1 MVLLRSA
8 EMAGMKHV
16 WLVPDCCAASVLYGQ
31 FDMMGGRFEN
41 QSYTSMFVDMGAS
54 HTSAFISE
62 YAGVLGCSVLLRVAN
77 HHGEVVRLHDECER
91 AGR

>member
-16 WLVPDCCAASVLYGQ
+16 WLVPDCCAASVLYGH

-41 QSYTSMFVDMGAS
+41 QSYTGMFIDMGAS

-62 YAGVLGCSVLLRVAN
+62 YAGVLDCSAFLRVAK
-77 HHGEVVRLHDECER
+77 HHGEIVRLHDERER
-91 AGR
+91 TGR